1 MITAPGWI
9 GWPGVGEKGGE
20 MNSTKVKTALLAML
34 GIFGFVL
41 LLDTA
46 GALEQG
52 IIVGPWM
59 LLFRCLISFLIMT
72 VAVFGLIANK

>member
-1 MITAPGWI
+1 MKAT
-9 GWPGVGEKGGE
+9 
-20 MNSTKVKTALLAML
+20 NVKTTLFAML

-41 LLDTA
+41 LLGTA

-72 VAVFGLIANK
+72 IAGFGLIANHRS